1 LRRFFRSH
9 RRRFW
14 LLSSF
19 FLLFLIFSTA
29 AVVRLQMWFNG
40 KQAAALTASTQD
52 LHTLASGSLLLSG
65 LHPEEILREETTVR
79 TDAHWKWNEYFTEIL
94 VGGSFPLESWMR
106 GLAASLEHA
115 GARLVA
121 ERDSGETRLEVR
133 YHPQGWAN
141 EIVVERIL
149 VRERPSPEDIVP
161 VSSAERPR
169 ASLVIDDLGQDPAH
183 FSSLVAIGI
192 PFTVSI
198 LPKLPYSHRT
208 ALQAADL
215 GMEILLHLPMEP
227 FDFPEKHPGP
237 GALFTDMTEEQI
249 LRRLGE
255 NLDTVPGVVGV
266 NNHMGSR
273 LTADLRVMEILMGEF
288 KSRGLF
294 FLDSKTSPRSL
305 AFDTASRFGIPATQ
319 RDIFLDAYDEREF
332 VRGQIIRLIELAKKH
347 GRAIGIGHPYANTLA
362 VLEEMKA
369 EILES
374 GVEWVPLSRMVI
386 RDSGEGARKVSS
398 LRAGEEGD

>member
-1 LRRFFRSH
+1 
-9 RRRFW
+9 
-14 LLSSF
+14 
-19 FLLFLIFSTA
+19 
-29 AVVRLQMWFNG
+29 
-40 KQAAALTASTQD
+40 
-52 LHTLASGSLLLSG
+52 
-65 LHPEEILREETTVR
+65 
-79 TDAHWKWNEYFTEIL
+79 
-94 VGGSFPLESWMR
+94 
-106 GLAASLEHA
+106 
-115 GARLVA
+115 
-121 ERDSGETRLEVR
+121 
-133 YHPQGWAN
+133 
-141 EIVVERIL
+141 
-149 VRERPSPEDIVP
+149 
-161 VSSAERPR
+161 
-169 ASLVIDDLGQDPAH
+169 
-183 FSSLVAIGI
+183 
-192 PFTVSI
+192 
-198 LPKLPYSHRT
+198 
-208 ALQAADL
+208 
-215 GMEILLHLPMEP
+215 MEP

-249 LRRLGE
+249 LRQLGE

>member
-1 LRRFFRSH
+1 
-9 RRRFW
+9 
-14 LLSSF
+14 
-19 FLLFLIFSTA
+19 
-29 AVVRLQMWFNG
+29 MWFNG

-106 GLAASLEHA
+106 GLAASLEDA
-115 GARLVA
+115 GARLVT

-133 YHPQGWAN
+133 YHPQGWAG

-183 FSSLVAIGI
+183 FSSLVAIDI

-249 LRRLGE
+249 LRQLGE